1 MNEWLPFYLS
11 VFILA
16 YLLISFVVP
25 SVRVY
30 RQTGI
35 NPVTF
40 GKSDSAHDYI
50 GRIMKIITGLLV
62 LVVICYAFLPALYH
76 WLVPIPYFERDEIK
90 WTGLIIAHLALIWI
104 VIAQQQMKNS
114 WRIGIDEENSTGLVT
129 SGLFAYSRNPIFLGM
144 LFSVFGLFL
153 VLPNLITFFVSCC
166 SYIVIQIQIRLEEEF
181 LGRQH
186 GEAYTRYKVRVRRL
200 I

>member
-1 MNEWLPFYLS
+1 MNEWLPFYLP

-50 GRIMKIITGLLV
+50 GAIMKIITGLLV
-62 LVVICYAFLPALYH
+62 LVVILYAFLPAWYD
-76 WLVPIPYFERDEIK
+76 WLVPIPYLERDEIK

-153 VLPNLITFFVSCC
+153 VLPNLITFFVAVS

-186 GEAYTRYKVRVRRL
+186 GEAYTQYKERVRRL

>member
-1 MNEWLPFYLS
+1 MNEWLPFYLP

-50 GRIMKIITGLLV
+50 GAIMKIITGLLV
-62 LVVICYAFLPALYH
+62 LVVILYAFLPAWYH
-76 WLVPIPYFERDEIK
+76 WLVPIPYLERDEIK

-114 WRIGIDEENSTGLVT
+114 WRIGIDEQHRTGLVT
-129 SGLFAYSRNPIFLGM
+129 NGLFAYSRNPIFLGM

-153 VLPNLITFFVSCC
+153 VLPNLITFFVAVS

-186 GEAYTRYKVRVRRL
+186 GEAYTRYKERVRRL